1 MRHADVQTIHA
12 MSRPATARA
21 IAGLAQLRGG
31 LRVANGPAD
40 VVSSERLF
48 TFYQPIVR
56 LADRALLGVEALVRF
71 DHPTGGTWLPDHFV
85 PQLEDAG
92 LSCALA
98 SNVVRLAF
106 EDYARHLAPLGI
118 WLAVNLPLD
127 VLLDPLAMEGIDAS
141 RRTAGVPADR
151 VVIELTETSPVDPG
165 DADTLYAVAAAVAR
179 LRVAGYA
186 VAIDDVCPAMDDPL
200 ALLELGFNVLKLDKG
215 VVLDAALCDK
225 ALAFIAGIVTASHAA
240 DVRVTAEGIEDAAGW
255 SRMRGVGVDHGQ
267 GFMIGRAMAAATVG
281 DWLDQWTKTRQSALR
296 PEAQTSR

>member
-1 MRHADVQTIHA
+1 LKRSDT
-12 MSRPATARA
+12 PRA
-21 IAGLAQLRGG
+21 VAGLARLRGG

-56 LADRALLGVEALVRF
+56 LADRSLLGVEALVRF
-71 DHPTGGTWLPDHFV
+71 DHPTSGIWLPDHFV

-92 LSCALA
+92 LGHALA
-98 SNVVRLAF
+98 SNVARLAF

-127 VLLDPLAMEGIDAS
+127 VLLDPVAMESIDVS
-141 RRTAGVPADR
+141 RRASGVPADR
-151 VVIELTETSPVDPG
+151 VVIELTETLPVDPG
-165 DADTLYAVAAAVAR
+165 DTDTLYAVAAAVAR
-179 LRVAGYA
+179 LRGAGYA

-215 VVLDAALCDK
+215 VVLDAAMCDK
-225 ALAFIAGIVTASHAA
+225 ALAFIAGIVAAGHAA
-240 DVRVTAEGIEDAAGW
+240 DVKVTAEGIEDAAGW

-281 DWLDQWTKTRQSALR
+281 DWLGKWTRKPQSALRQSALR
-296 PEAQTSR
+296 PVAHTSR